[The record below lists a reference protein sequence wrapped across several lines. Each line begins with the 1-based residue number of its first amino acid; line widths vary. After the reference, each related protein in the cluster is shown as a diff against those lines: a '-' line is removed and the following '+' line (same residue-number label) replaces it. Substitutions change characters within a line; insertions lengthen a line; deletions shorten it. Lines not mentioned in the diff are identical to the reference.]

1 MDYLFAKKIIKSH
14 NLIPRNLSKKI
25 INFINFDE
33 KKLEPDVTKFISRSE
48 LASLKEEFI
57 AFKKK
62 LNHTISEPKNIN
74 FYI

>member
-48 LASLKEEFI
+48 LARS
-57 AFKKK
+57 
-62 LNHTISEPKNIN
+62 
-74 FYI
+74 